1 MLNEKINNS
10 AGKIMKASFKFI
22 IMSLISGIFLFAFSE
37 DKVKYTYDKDGNR
50 LTAEKEPL
58 PSEQLMITNFV
69 PQAGLPGTAV
79 VIYGRR
85 FISDIDGNIVKF
97 NGVIAPVLKSA
108 PTIIVAEVPQGATT
122 GLISVQN
129 IYGIAYS
136 PKPFLVQGIEISPK
150 ELELDEGAEFT
161 FSATVTGADPAQL
174 KWFVENI
181 EGGNSQVGTITSNG
195 LYKAP
200 LISDDF
206 FKQVIISA
214 RIYTAP
220 NFFIQD
226 TAVVL
231 IKNLDPIKYYEAKVV
246 GVRKFSAFIES
257 KVFGFR
263 RASEFA
269 ESKVF
274 GFRKVSEYVEAE
286 PVSYRRISD
295 YVEGRVVSYS
305 RQIK

>member
-10 AGKIMKASFKFI
+10 AGKIMKASFRFI
-22 IMSLISGIFLFAFSE
+22 IMSLIWGIFLFAFSE
-37 DKVKYTYDKDGNR
+37 DKVKYPYDKSGNR

-58 PSEQLMITNFV
+58 PLEQLMITHFV
-69 PQAGLPGTAV
+69 PQYGLPGTAV
-79 VIYGRR
+79 VIYGRK
-85 FISDIDGNIVKF
+85 FISEIDGNVVKF
-97 NGVIAPVLKSA
+97 NGVVATVLKSA

-122 GLISVQN
+122 GPISVQN

-136 PKPFLVQGIEISPK
+136 PNPFLVQGIEISPK
-150 ELELDEGAEFT
+150 ELELDEEAEFT

-195 LYKAP
+195 HYKAP

-206 FKQVIISA
+206 FKRVIVSV

-226 TAVVL
+226 NAMVI

-246 GVRKFSAFIES
+246 GVRRISAFLES
-257 KVFGFR
+257 KVLGFR
-263 RASEFA
+263 RASE
-269 ESKVF
+269 
-274 GFRKVSEYVEAE
+274 YVESE

-295 YVEGRVVSYS
+295 FVEGRVVSYS
-305 RQIK
+305 RQMKF